1 MYITRLRL
9 HVSCWVLVMMTSLA
23 AHAVGAEDAPAS
35 AEKLAVRKSNT
46 TLSNA
51 SAAAAAAANAASAAA
66 DAATSAARAASAAV
80 EAINAVLP
88 PSQRA
93 SFNSKPSLSTV
104 PSTSDANGANVLVTP
119 YPNSSLPEQAASASD
134 DFFAKNSSSSAG
146 SSFSLPQER
155 SLFGLTGVYEIP
167 VLTDARGDFAN
178 GLAKMEHNLDP
189 VVQVN
194 ALDISESL
202 SMAMGFSRDVLVAQ
216 FRKEQAEA
224 QTGQARGFLLPSLTV
239 QIKSGR
245 ETSSP
250 GVQIDPA
257 TGQQEAT
264 NRHDRA
270 DRTLT
275 LRQPLLDM
283 PSFYDWRRRKIIE
296 QARMESKRSSEGDTY
311 IATINAYLGLSST
324 KMMADMAADYET
336 KIQELYT
343 YVEKRAKAGAA
354 NNSDKDRVKARAL
367 SANSAK
373 LEQEAAHAAAGV
385 EFVRVVNASPTVL
398 KIPTLEEVGSGLVPV
413 SLDQAMEQALAV
425 NPEIAALSAEVSA
438 ANLDKTAALTRYLP
452 KLDLEYTESDVANAG
467 GNTFTQRDRRL
478 MLVMNLSVF
487 NGGTD
492 YKFNEEKAARQN
504 ELVYKLD
511 DQRRRV
517 LQTLSAQ
524 YATLEATKRRIN
536 QGYSELDSI
545 TAAAKSMSKRMLS
558 GNQSLLD
565 MLDVYERNYQARV
578 RLVNLHVQELS
589 AVAQIARMVQGTPAD
604 ALKAPPTSHVVSR
617 ASTESSEPLGENHVD

>member
-1 MYITRLRL
+1 
-9 HVSCWVLVMMTSLA
+9 MMTGLASLTLC
-23 AHAVGAEDAPAS
+23 AEELPSS
-35 AEKLAVRKSNT
+35 AEKAGVRKSST

-51 SAAAAAAANAASAAA
+51 SAAAAAAANAANAAA
-66 DAATSAARAASAAV
+66 EAAASAARAASAAV
-80 EAINAVLP
+80 EAINTVLP
-88 PSQRA
+88 PSQRVP
-93 SFNSKPSLSTV
+93 FNAYPSLSNTPTASNTGSSSV
-104 PSTSDANGANVLVTP
+104 VVTP
-119 YPNSSLPEQAASASD
+119 YPNQDLPNPASSASD
-134 DFFAKNSSSSAG
+134 DFFAQNSSASSPP
-146 SSFSLPQER
+146 FELPQER
-155 SLFGLTGVYEIP
+155 SLFGLIGTYEIP
-167 VLTDARGDFAN
+167 VLTDARGDFSN
-178 GLAKMEHNLDP
+178 GLAKLEQNLDP
-189 VVQVN
+189 VVNVN

-202 SMAMGFSRDVLVAQ
+202 SMAMGFSRDILVAQ
-216 FRKEQAEA
+216 FRQEQAEA
-224 QTGQARGFLLPSLTV
+224 QTGQARAFLLPSLSV
-239 QIKSGR
+239 QVKTGR

-275 LRQPLLDM
+275 LRQPLLDL

-296 QARMESKRSSEGDTY
+296 QARMESKRSSQGDTY
-311 IATINAYLGLSST
+311 LATINAYLALSSS
-324 KMMADMAADYET
+324 KMLADMASDYEK
-336 KIQELYT
+336 KIQELYV

-354 NNSDKDRVKARAL
+354 NTSDKDRVKARAL

-398 KIPTLEEVGSGLVPV
+398 KIPTPEEVGASLVPP
-413 SLDQAMEQALAV
+413 SLDQAMEQALAG
-425 NPEIAALSAEVSA
+425 NPEIAALAAEVSA

-452 KLDLEYTESDVANAG
+452 KFDMEYTESDVANAG

-478 MLVMNLSVF
+478 MLVMNWSVF
-487 NGGTD
+487 NGGSD
-492 YKFNEEKAARQN
+492 FKFNDEKAARRS

-578 RLVNLHVQELS
+578 RLVNLHVQELG

-604 ALKAPPTSHVVSR
+604 ALKVMAASHAVSQASPQAAATSGDV
-617 ASTESSEPLGENHVD
+617 HVD